1 MVYAVELLNISKYFP
16 GVRANDD
23 ITISIK
29 KGEIHGLLGENG
41 SGKTTLMNV
50 LFGLYQPDSGKIK
63 INGKEEKV
71 EGSRTAINLG
81 IEMIHQH
88 FMLIKPF
95 TVAENIILGEEP
107 TFMSILN
114 RAEISRRVA
123 ELIRQ
128 IGFELDIH
136 TLVEDLPVGLQQ
148 RVEILK
154 ALYRKAEIL
163 ILDEPTAVLTPQE
176 ADELFETLLKLKESG
191 VTIIFITHKLR
202 EIMAV
207 CDRVT
212 ILRQGKVVKTVNIT
226 ETTVSELANM
236 MVGREVLFRVEKKEA
251 KLGKKILTIEDLY
264 ATDDRGVSVLEDISF
279 TVREGEVVGIAGVQ
293 GNGQTEL
300 VEVLT
305 GLKRATAGKV
315 EIDESPAMNLTPE
328 EIFNMGVAHIPEDR
342 QGRGLI
348 LPFSIRENMIL
359 GIHRDPDFTTLTV
372 INDEKIGQFTNKCV
386 KSFEIKLVDLEAP
399 TFTLSGGNQQKI
411 ILARELLGRKPKLII
426 AAQPTRGLDVG
437 AIEYVRKSLLEKRDE
452 GKAILLV
459 STELDEI
466 RALADRA
473 YVMFKGKII
482 SEVDP
487 QAISDGDISLLMAG
501 IKPETN

>member
-16 GVRANDD
+16 GVRANDN
-23 ITISIK
+23 ISISIK

-63 INGKEEKV
+63 INDKEEKMQ
-71 EGSRTAINLG
+71 GSRTAIDLG

-123 ELIRQ
+123 ELIKQ

-136 TLVEDLPVGLQQ
+136 ALVEDLPVGLQQ

-212 ILRQGKVVKTVNIT
+212 ILRQGKVVKTVNIA

-251 KLGKKILTIEDLY
+251 KLGKNILTIEDLY

-315 EIDESPAMNLTPE
+315 EIDGSPAMNLTPDG
-328 EIFNMGVAHIPEDR
+328 IFNMGVAHIPEDR

-359 GIHRDPDFTTLTV
+359 GIHRDPDFTTLAV

-437 AIEYVRKSLLEKRDE
+437 AIEYVRKSLLEKREE

-487 QAISDGDISLLMAG
+487 QGISDGDISLLMAG